1 MPSVTISTDSES
13 IDILEDRYIR
23 ESGAIELITE
33 HNEQQPLPT
42 SFANDRANVARFQER
57 MLAAVT
63 ELVDYPR
70 RIPYPNYK
78 QMPRDRR
85 AMSTAFYTIF
95 NTSSPSSI
103 TNLLLRTIPLRVQ
116 DVLGKSEPKF
126 GDLISLPEP
135 TSEERACWLV
145 YFDGTVRWQM
155 EDVPDDPFV
164 RRKTTCVAR
173 RGKYVGS
180 SVDFRGGGVRLDR
193 HTVAAKT
200 KHGGERRQLHHHEL
214 CQEGTETNLRV
225 LAVFDRDPRSKPYV
239 PLLETIFMA
248 LLGTFAGRESTGRHN
263 PEPCYELYDKIR
275 SCMGIPDIEGDGL
288 NKALSIHQGMIH
300 LNEAIRG
307 SWKREIQSE
316 HEDVKLAT
324 GILRNTSKSESQ
336 TPTQSSK
343 TEGKS
348 ANNTSYGWLQEMRM
362 FMGILHVQHHESPDP
377 LLQGSWQMRDAQTVL
392 TIPGLAS
399 KSTKTLLNYNLGRQ
413 LPNAPRFFALDLEGH
428 LSSKPPV
435 VEQAAAVA
443 VDSMDSEHDQIAFNV
458 NIENARVVED
468 KKHPSESEAQDFA
481 SNLLKFG
488 TRDYWQYNKETLSGE
503 RVDPIRAIAIIQES
517 GITCHDY
524 IVVWHKHYAD
534 LSALRFLF
542 SQAGVHGVLP
552 PDDQVIRLP
561 YLFRHNLRPPKG
573 VTCALEFLFSI
584 VFPMHPL
591 RFSHHDALI
600 DSKKTALMALFAE
613 KLCNGESTAVIR
625 GI

>member
-1 MPSVTISTDSES
+1 MRSPSEPTLESSKDRTILAVSDDAESNVPTPNTLPATRGLVPSTTIAADPES
-13 IDILEDRYIR
+13 IDILEDKYIR
-23 ESGAIELITE
+23 ESGAIELTTE
-33 HNEQQPLPT
+33 YNEQQPVPT
-42 SFANDRANVARFQER
+42 SFANDRANVARFQKR

-78 QMPRDRR
+78 QLPRDRR

-103 TNLLLRTIPLRVQ
+103 ANLLLRTIPLRVQ

-164 RRKTTCVAR
+164 RRKTACVAR

-200 KHGGERRQLHHHEL
+200 KHSGERRQLHHHEL

-288 NKALSIHQGMIH
+288 NKALSIHQGMVGQ
-300 LNEAIRG
+300 AIGRQTLFCMICNRELKPDTSERSHSRLVEEGNPVGARRCQTCHRHFTKHKQERKPNADTMFEDRG
-307 SWKREIQSE
+307 QKREQHQLWVAAGNADVYGNPACAAPRVPGSSFTGFMADARCANCADYLNQQAKKKIPESQRQERKPQLRELRARNYAWTHDEDALLQSLVTSSSGKTAWKE
-316 HEDVKLAT
+316 LVTDHFPQMTAQSLKERFALLKAERLEQNKKTPETPSTVVL
-324 GILRNTSKSESQ
+324 TSKKSIGKTRAWTDNELELLKTAIKDGKTARSMQ
-336 TPTQSSK
+336 DSLPGRTMTAIGSK
-343 TEGKS
+343 MS
-348 ANNTSYGWLQEMRM
+348 WLRKAMV
-362 FMGILHVQHHESPDP
+362 VQHGVGDV
-377 LLQGSWQMRDAQTVL
+377 Q
-392 TIPGLAS
+392 
-399 KSTKTLLNYNLGRQ
+399 
-413 LPNAPRFFALDLEGH
+413 
-428 LSSKPPV
+428 
-435 VEQAAAVA
+435 
-443 VDSMDSEHDQIAFNV
+443 
-458 NIENARVVED
+458 ED
-468 KKHPSESEAQDFA
+468 H
-481 SNLLKFG
+481 
-488 TRDYWQYNKETLSGE
+488 
-503 RVDPIRAIAIIQES
+503 
-517 GITCHDY
+517 
-524 IVVWHKHYAD
+524 
-534 LSALRFLF
+534 
-542 SQAGVHGVLP
+542 
-552 PDDQVIRLP
+552 
-561 YLFRHNLRPPKG
+561 
-573 VTCALEFLFSI
+573 
-584 VFPMHPL
+584 
-591 RFSHHDALI
+591 
-600 DSKKTALMALFAE
+600 
-613 KLCNGESTAVIR
+613 
-625 GI
+625 